1 MEISFCFPPV
11 HLPFVVGESL
21 NEENRNIKGT
31 LFFPE
36 YTCNGIVF
44 GNITE

>member
-1 MEISFCFPPV
+1 MVISFCFPPV
-11 HLPFVVGESL
+11 HLPFIAGESL
-21 NEENRNIKGT
+21 NEEKRNIKGA
-31 LFFPE
+31 LFFLQ